1 MNGRRRGPVELQHPT
16 SINDLPADVLLII
29 FRDVL
34 HDARPPPWQSPYVKT
49 RVGCKA
55 QLDPWP
61 SFVSKAT
68 MKRVQEHID
77 HEKPAS
83 ELLAA
88 VHPYWREVMSN
99 LSEFWKSFVI
109 WTGRNPTPL
118 SHLRQYLAW
127 SKMHAVDIFV
137 YRRYDPPPHDPTE
150 KARMRAICELLIP
163 HIKRIRVLSVH
174 CVHSNSLPRPHFD
187 LGWSSIRALPA
198 GTNG

>member
-1 MNGRRRGPVELQHPT
+1 MAEDRGPVELQHPT

-34 HDARPPPWQSPYVKT
+34 HDAPPRPWKSSYVET

-61 SFVSKAT
+61 SFVSRAT
-68 MKRVQEHID
+68 KERVQEHID

-137 YRRYDPPPHDPTE
+137 YRRYDPSLHDPTE